1 MHDLLARLNP
11 EQRRA
16 ATTIDGPVL
25 IIAGAGSGKTSVIT
39 HRIAYMLSEGVAPDA
54 ILALTFTNKAAAEM
68 RHRIR
73 DLLQRAAFPAPAR
86 IAGKLTIGTFHAFGL
101 SVLKRY
107 AAAAGLRPRFSVYDQ
122 ADQTGLLKESAREL
136 DIDPAELDVWNV
148 LAAFSG
154 IKTGRLRWGDPLL
167 QELKPE
173 RGDLRTLY
181 DSYQDH
187 LRVYNCVD
195 FDDLI
200 VKPIALFDQDAKV
213 LHAYHDRY
221 SHFLVDEFQDTSTL
235 QYRLLERLAGAQR
248 NLCVVG
254 DDDQSIYSWRGADF
268 RNIES
273 FERDFAERREIKLE
287 RNYRS
292 TGPILEAANSLI
304 ANNVARKPKALWTP
318 EASGNPIEVV
328 YPNTEEDE
336 AAFIVGTLKRVAY
349 EQGSS
354 YDTFG
359 ILVRTNG
366 QTRAIEEALLEADVP
381 YRVSGGTS
389 FFQRKEIKDITA
401 YLRVVF
407 NPDDGV
413 NLLRVIN
420 TPRRGIGIKSVEALQ
435 ALAEREHCSLFSA
448 ATLLVHG
455 QADAGVGTKARNGLA
470 DLVELIER
478 YSGTFDN
485 PRELAQTTEALVE
498 EVGYWPHL
506 IHEHPAN
513 ERTAKAKWKNIGYLI
528 RSIQRYQNNPDVAD
542 PSLEGYLNRI
552 SLQARDALSDD
563 EIEGQ
568 ASLMTV
574 HAAKGLEWDVVFVAG
589 VEEGVMP
596 HQRAV
601 EENGLEEERRLF
613 YVALTRARTRLILS
627 SCAQRSV
634 GGEVVTAQPSR
645 FLAELPEEHVLQ
657 RPADAESGAELPS
670 DPFALIR
677 AKMGE

>member
-39 HRIAYMLSEGVAPDA
+39 HRIAYMLAEGVAPEA

-73 DLLQRAAFPAPAR
+73 DLLQRAAFRAPAR
-86 IAGKLTIGTFHAFGL
+86 IAAKLTIGTFHAFGL

-107 AAAAGLRPRFSVYDQ
+107 PAAAGLRPRFSVYDQ
-122 ADQTGLLKESAREL
+122 ADQVGLLKESAREL
-136 DIDPAELDVWNV
+136 NIDPAEIDLWNV

-154 IKTGRLRWGDPLL
+154 IKTGRLRWSDRTLG
-167 QELKPE
+167 ELAATH
-173 RGDLRTLY
+173 GDLRILY

-200 VKPIALFDQDAKV
+200 VKPIALFETDAKV
-213 LHAYHDRY
+213 INAYHERY
-221 SHFLVDEFQDTSTL
+221 HHYLVDEFQDTSTL
-235 QYRLLERLAGAQR
+235 QYRLLARLASAER

-254 DDDQSIYSWRGADF
+254 DDDQSIYSWRGADV

-292 TGPILEAANSLI
+292 TGPILDAANRLI

-328 YPNTEEDE
+328 YPATEEEE
-336 AAFIVGTLKRVAY
+336 ATYIVATLKRVAY
-349 EQGSS
+349 ERGSG
-354 YDTFG
+354 YAAFG

-389 FFQRKEIKDITA
+389 FFQRKEIKDISA

-435 ALAEREHCSLFSA
+435 TLAERERCSLFSA

-455 QADAGVGTKARNGLA
+455 EAHAALGAKARGGLAELVALIGRYADAFG
-470 DLVELIER
+470 
-478 YSGTFDN
+478 N

-498 EVGYWPHL
+498 EIGYWPYL

-513 ERTAKAKWKNIGYLI
+513 ERTAKAKWKNVGYLI
-528 RSIQRYQNNPDVAD
+528 RSLGRYQHNPDVTD

-552 SLQARDALSDD
+552 SLQARDALSD
-563 EIEGQ
+563 EAPEEQ
-568 ASLMTV
+568 VALMTV
-574 HAAKGLEWDVVFVAG
+574 HAAKGLEWDQVFVAG
-589 VEEGVMP
+589 VEEGTMP
-596 HQRAV
+596 HQRAI

-613 YVALTRARTRLILS
+613 YVALTRARTRLVLS
-627 SCAQRSV
+627 SCATRSV
-634 GGEVVTAQPSR
+634 NGEVVSVQPSR
-645 FLAELPEEHVLQ
+645 FLAELPEEHVVQ
-657 RPADAESGAELPS
+657 RPADPDLGAELPT
-670 DPFALIR
+670 DPFAMIR
-677 AKMGE
+677 AKIGG

>member
-16 ATTIDGPVL
+16 ATTIDGPLL

-39 HRIAYMLSEGVAPDA
+39 HRIAYMLAEGVAPEA

-73 DLLQRAAFPAPAR
+73 DLLQRAAFRAPAR
-86 IAGKLTIGTFHAFGL
+86 IAAKLTIGTFHAFGL

-107 AAAAGLRPRFSVYDQ
+107 PAAAGLRPRFSVYDQ
-122 ADQTGLLKESAREL
+122 ADQVGLLKESAREL
-136 DIDPAELDVWNV
+136 DLDPAEIDPWNV
-148 LAAFSG
+148 LAAFSD
-154 IKTGRLRWGDPLL
+154 IKTGRLRWSDRTLG
-167 QELKPE
+167 ELVATH
-173 RGDLRTLY
+173 GDLRILY

-200 VKPIALFDQDAKV
+200 VKPITLFETDAKV
-213 LHAYHDRY
+213 INAYHRRY
-221 SHFLVDEFQDTSTL
+221 HHFLVDEFQDTSTL
-235 QYRLLERLAGAQR
+235 QYRLLARLASAGR

-254 DDDQSIYSWRGADF
+254 DDDQSIYSWRGADV

-292 TGPILEAANSLI
+292 TGPILDAANRLI

-318 EASGNPIEVV
+318 EANGNPIEVV
-328 YPNTEEDE
+328 YPATEEEE
-336 AAFIVGTLKRVAY
+336 ATYIVATLKRVAY
-349 EQGSS
+349 ERGSG
-354 YDTFG
+354 YDAFG

-389 FFQRKEIKDITA
+389 FFQRKEIKDISA

-435 ALAEREHCSLFSA
+435 TLAERERCSLFSA

-455 QADAGVGTKARNGLA
+455 EAHASLGAKARGGLA
-470 DLVELIER
+470 ELVALIER
-478 YSGTFDN
+478 YADAFGN

-498 EVGYWPHL
+498 EIGYWPYL

-513 ERTAKAKWKNIGYLI
+513 ERTAKAKWKNVGYLI
-528 RSIQRYQNNPDVAD
+528 RSLGRYQNNPDVTD

-552 SLQARDALSDD
+552 SLQARDALSD
-563 EIEGQ
+563 EAPEEQ
-568 ASLMTV
+568 VALMTV
-574 HAAKGLEWDVVFVAG
+574 HAAKGLEWDQVFVAG
-589 VEEGVMP
+589 VEEGTMP
-596 HQRAV
+596 HQRAI

-613 YVALTRARTRLILS
+613 YVALTRARTRLVLS
-627 SCAQRSV
+627 SCATRSV
-634 GGEVVTAQPSR
+634 NGEVVSVQPSR
-645 FLAELPEEHVLQ
+645 FLAELPEEHVVQ
-657 RPADAESGAELPS
+657 RPADPDLGAELPT
-670 DPFALIR
+670 DPFAMIR
-677 AKMGE
+677 AKIGG